1 MTTWV
6 ADPRWVVT
14 FATINTSWF
23 RMGAPAT
30 LHQAVTTW
38 NLGLGSETYPNR
50 IFGNACTLLMREIMG
65 IELGETGRNLKILD
79 TILQSCQWWI
89 DNWSDKCWRIGDL
102 GLTLALRR
110 VNPSEHGMQWLSEP
124 FKLHSWS
131 KDDRLNAS
139 RSKVYNQSR

>member
-65 IELGETGRNLKILD
+65 IELGETSRNLKILD
-79 TILQSCQWWI
+79 TILHSCELMCC
-89 DNWSDKCWRIGDL
+89 DKCWRIGDL